1 MSDEKHEAELKKVVD
16 EKMNE
21 LSMAHYNGDI
31 KVMVTIVIN
40 KNGNTEIYRVFDSKN
55 IAKIYVACGI
65 VMREIE
71 GAIFGQAEILKPRE

>member
-1 MSDEKHEAELKKVVD
+1 MSNNHEEELKKCVD

-40 KNGNTEIYRVFDSKN
+40 KDGNTEIYRGFDSNN
-55 IAKIYVACGI
+55 IAKIYLACGV

-71 GAIFGQAEILKPRE
+71 GMIFGQSQMMKPRE